1 MSIELI
7 TGKSATAHISANDFR
22 AVNRANYGPG
32 RYILKD
38 ADNMQVQI
46 SAQGTI
52 YIGRGSLMWSG
63 MHIRCEDPTTLKFTP
78 PTTRENIDV
87 YLHYVKDVET
97 LNESVEWVVSV
108 GKELTP
114 IIDNVAD
121 NTMEAYTLFCF
132 ASMFADGTIGE
143 TRYKFNLLDCH
154 EDFDLST
161 IEQRIEWG
169 IALKSA
175 EIDGEL
181 YGQNQRIAILETA
194 DVLYNGN
201 EEITTSTPKTVQ
213 MSKDFRNY
221 KYLIFTFTG
230 HIDGF
235 GSSDDKAFVIIPT
248 FIANKFSGVSRYY
261 NKIRLSAG
269 DVDILINGF
278 YYLNLTVNVTASQKI
293 RLYSI
298 YGVN

>member
-38 ADNMQVQI
+38 ADNMQTQI

-78 PTTRENIDV
+78 PTTRENIEV

-132 ASMFADGTIGE
+132 ASMFADGTMGD

-161 IEQRIEWG
+161 IEQKYEDITGSR
-169 IALKSA
+169 LS
-175 EIDGEL
+175 DVYSRL
-181 YGQNQRIAILETA
+181 NLLEKEP
-194 DVLYNGN
+194 VLYNGN
-201 EEITTSTPKTVQ
+201 ELINGSIIVNFSEKFVE
-213 MSKDFRNY
+213 Y
-221 KYLIFTFTG
+221 KYLTYVFVG
-230 HIDGF
+230 DYDGF
-235 GSSDDKAFVIIPT
+235 SDKYSQATITVPRFVVNNKYYMKNHYKIYFDDGEVDVNIELDDYQNESEITSSKV
-248 FIANKFSGVSRYY
+248 
-261 NKIRLSAG
+261 IRLVKVVG
-269 DVDILINGF
+269 TN
-278 YYLNLTVNVTASQKI
+278 
-293 RLYSI
+293 
-298 YGVN
+298 